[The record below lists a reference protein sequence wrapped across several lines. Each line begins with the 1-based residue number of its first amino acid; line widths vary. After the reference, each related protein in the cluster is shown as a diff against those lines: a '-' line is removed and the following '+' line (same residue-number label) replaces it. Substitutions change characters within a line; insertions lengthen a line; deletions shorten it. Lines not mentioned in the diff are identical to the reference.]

1 VEEGE
6 NRVNNIEYTTNMK
19 TINIQNIDAVCELV
33 LKLRKQKKSP
43 KTLLTRGVSPE
54 ILGKALDFLKSRK
67 AAAESPAAKPPKL
80 VATVAAESPAKPP
93 KLVMDARAFVC
104 AVAAEFPT
112 VRAKQIY
119 AVALERGY
127 CVSLG
132 YVQSYLAYSRSSSAK
147 QRQRCAHVAAISFD
161 ARTKSQLAAELAQY

>member
-1 VEEGE
+1 
-6 NRVNNIEYTTNMK
+6 MK
-19 TINIQNIDAVCELV
+19 TINLENINAVCELV

-43 KTLLTRGVSPE
+43 KTLLARGVSPE
-54 ILGKALDFLKSRK
+54 ILKKALEFVKSRK
-67 AAAESPAAKPPKL
+67 PVAAVAA
-80 VATVAAESPAKPP
+80 VAAESPAKPP
-93 KLVMDARAFVC
+93 KLAMDARAFIC

-132 YVQSYLAYSRSSSAK
+132 YAQSYLAYSRSSSAK
-147 QRQRCAHVAAISFD
+147 QRQRCARVATISFD
-161 ARTKSQLAAELAQY
+161 ARTKSQLAAKLAQY